1 MISKVLDSG
10 SRKVNSTD
18 PQQIRSRKE
27 LYSYNDIVGDNQMW
41 EQASFAVDSK
51 GNLGLIGVTVILIA
65 EAYLM
70 LLPGKS

>member
-10 SRKVNSTD
+10 SRKVNPTD